1 MLPQPPDDLHLQFKT
16 TVERV
21 ADVLERAIAPLT
33 TARYYVFLNVPASSS
48 GSNAPAKPRT
58 IPAFVSPDDAVTFA
72 QRNGASPKIRV
83 RGITSINLLRYMLA
97 TPTIGTVLF
106 LQALPGEPVTQRF
119 PPGIA
124 VTRECLVQQLTEEQ
138 YGSPTG

>member
-1 MLPQPPDDLHLQFKT
+1 MLPEAPGDLHLQLNT
-16 TVERV
+16 TVERL
-21 ADVLERAIAPLT
+21 ADVLERAIAPLAT
-33 TARYYVFLNVPASSS
+33 TRYYVFLSAH
-48 GSNAPAKPRT
+48 GSNTGPNAPPKPRT

-83 RGITSINLLRYMLA
+83 RGITSINLLQYMLA

-106 LQALPGEPVTQRF
+106 LQALPAESISQRF

-124 VTRECLVQQLTEEQ
+124 VTREDLVQELAEER
-138 YGSPTG
+138 YGTPRG